1 MHSLYS
7 FVTGP
12 MVWVAFGV
20 FVIGCLVRLAMLL
33 RMVRQKEPFIFKYM
47 SLKYSLRSI
56 GHWIVPFAA
65 ENWRRHPAL
74 TIVTFAFH
82 ICLLLIPVFLLS
94 HIVLIDEAWDIR
106 WWALP
111 NGVADVL
118 TVVVIAS
125 CVFFLIRRIKSP
137 EVQFVTY
144 PSDYAILA
152 IVAAPFVTGFF
163 AYHQWFDYPLMF
175 FLHVVTGE
183 IMLIAIPFT
192 RLSHMIL
199 SPLTRAYMGSE
210 FGGVR
215 KARDW

>member
-20 FVIGCLVRLAMLL
+20 FLIGCGVRLVGMLRL
-33 RMVRQKEPFIFKYM
+33 VSRKEPFIYNYM

-56 GHWIVPFAA
+56 GHWIVPFATV
-65 ENWRRHPAL
+65 NWRSKPVL

-82 ICLLLIPVFLLS
+82 ICLVVTPILLLS
-94 HIVLIDEAWDIR
+94 HIVLFDEAWNIR

-111 NGVADVL
+111 DGLSDVL
-118 TVVVIAS
+118 TLVVIAA
-125 CVFFLIRRIKSP
+125 CVYFLVRRIKSP
-137 EVQFVTY
+137 EVRFVTY
-144 PSDYAILA
+144 PSDYIILA
-152 IVAAPFVTGFF
+152 IVAAPFVTGFL
-163 AYHQWFDYPLMF
+163 AYHQWFAYPVMF
-175 FLHVVTGE
+175 FLHVLTGE

-192 RLSHMIL
+192 RLSHMIF
-199 SPLTRAYMGSE
+199 SPFTRAYMGSE